1 MNSKRG
7 ARKAADAPLRIKRT
21 KLEDVDLVEDDPTT
35 VPVTNFENT
44 VSFDDDQEA
53 TQNGMI
59 LNIGKDKDVENEVEE
74 TEHQEQQGYGT
85 RRHPVS
91 KKAAA
96 QAKTNVGLSA
106 PLGLKKSRSIFSAY
120 SFHDMDIAPKLSEII
135 ESEDY
140 MNLKVPTLVQNA
152 SIPVLLKGKDA
163 MIKAETGSGKTLA
176 YLIPIVQKLQV

>member
-21 KLEDVDLVEDDPTT
+21 KLEDVDLVEDDPTI

-44 VSFDDDQEA
+44 VSFDDDQET
-53 TQNGMI
+53 TQNGMV
-59 LNIGKDKDVENEVEE
+59 LNIGEDKDVENEVEE
-74 TEHQEQQGYGT
+74 TEHQEQQGYGISIAFRQLHANSVGT

-120 SFHDMDIAPKLSEII
+120 SFHDMDIAPKLVSL
-135 ESEDY
+135 S
-140 MNLKVPTLVQNA
+140 VA
-152 SIPVLLKGKDA
+152 RSIP
-163 MIKAETGSGKTLA
+163 
-176 YLIPIVQKLQV
+176 